1 MSVLGVNLHQ
11 VVRGAIP
18 VLHPDEDVLL
28 IQSLGQ
34 TNVRG
39 IVTATFA
46 DAVAVKAQIQSM
58 GNDDL
63 RAMNDTWRV
72 EHQRKCYLFSET
84 PAGIIPQTIVRTL
97 ERGGDLIRRAD
108 GSWWLIT
115 GMMEDFSASGW
126 VSVRIVSQVTVPQGA
141 QDKADEY
148 DNPTPPSPD
157 PEPDPEP
164 DPSDPDDGNGGKS

>member
-28 IQSLGQ
+28 IQNLGQ
-34 TNVRG
+34 ENVRG
-39 IVTATFA
+39 LVTATFA

-63 RAMNDTWRV
+63 RVMNDTYRV
-72 EHQRKCYLFSET
+72 EHQRKAYLFSET
-84 PAGIIPQTIVRTL
+84 PTGVIPQTIMRTL
-97 ERGGDLIRRAD
+97 ERGGDMIRRAD

-148 DNPTPPSPD
+148 DNPTPSDPD
-157 PEPDPEP
+157 P
-164 DPSDPDDGNGGKS
+164 DPSNSDGGNGGNP